1 MVTSTA
7 LYLGFLALLYL
18 ERGVELLVSRRNIRL
33 ALAAGGIETGRR
45 HYGVMVAVH
54 AVFPLACAA
63 EVLGLHRAFPGAA
76 GFAALAVALAAQALR
91 WWAVAALGR
100 RWNTRIV
107 HVPGAEP
114 VTTGPYRFM
123 RHPNYLA
130 VMLEAAAVPLI
141 HGAWITAL
149 VFVAAN
155 AALLAVR
162 IPAEER
168 ALGAA
173 YTRAFAAR
181 QRGAAGVRR
190 A

>member
-1 MVTSTA
+1 MVSSVA
-7 LYLGFLALLYL
+7 LYLGFLALLYG
-18 ERGVELLVSRRNIRL
+18 ERGVELLVSRRNLRL
-33 ALAAGGIETGRR
+33 ALAAGGVETGRR
-45 HYGVMVAVH
+45 HYAVMVGVH

-63 EVLGLHRAFPGAA
+63 EVLGLRRAFPGAA
-76 GFAALAVALAAQALR
+76 GFAALAVALGAQGLR
-91 WWAVAALGR
+91 WWSAAALGR

-107 HVPGAEP
+107 TVPGAEP
-114 VTTGPYRFM
+114 VRSGPYRYL

-130 VMLEAAAVPLI
+130 VMLEAASVPLI
-141 HGAWITAL
+141 HGAWITAV

-168 ALGAA
+168 ALGDAWA
-173 YTRAFAAR
+173 RAFAPR
-181 QRGAAGVRR
+181 RPRPGGAHR

>member
-18 ERGVELLVSRRNIRL
+18 ERGAELLVSRRNVRL
-33 ALAAGGIETGRR
+33 ALAAGGVESGRR
-45 HYGVMVAVH
+45 HYPTMVAVH
-54 AVFPLACAA
+54 ALFPLACAA
-63 EVLGLHRAFPGAA
+63 EVLGLHRAFPGAV
-76 GFAALAVALAAQALR
+76 GFAALAVALAAQGLR
-91 WWAVAALGR
+91 WWAVATLGR

-107 HVPGAEP
+107 LVPGAEP
-114 VTTGPYRFM
+114 VTAGPYRFM

-130 VMLEAAAVPLI
+130 VMLEAAAVPVV
-141 HGAWITAL
+141 HGAWLTAA
-149 VFVAAN
+149 VFLIAN

-168 ALGAA
+168 ALGPA
-173 YTRAFAAR
+173 YARVFAGR
-181 QRGAAGVRR
+181 RRRTAGVRG